1 MSTVTAFLSG
11 EQIASGERDTVTRLI
26 EERFSGDQSRILAF
40 DDLTGRVTDLDYGDR
55 MKNAGPRAA
64 GRPRLGVQAREI
76 TLLPRHWE
84 WLARQPGGASA
95 SLRRL
100 VEQARLQGR
109 SERERRDSAYH
120 FMQAMCGDM
129 PGYEEALRALYRGS
143 DEFDALIARWPADV
157 RRYIVQLLSAPA
169 PREQAA

>member
-1 MSTVTAFLSG
+1 
-11 EQIASGERDTVTRLI
+11 
-26 EERFSGDQSRILAF
+26 
-40 DDLTGRVTDLDYGDR
+40 
-55 MKNAGPRAA
+55 MKSVPRAA
-64 GRPRLGVQAREI
+64 GRPKLGVQAREV

-100 VEQARLQGR
+100 VEEARLKGR

-120 FMQAMCGDM
+120 FMQALCGDM

-143 DEFDALIARWPADV
+143 AEFDALIGGWPADV
-157 RRYIVQLLSAPA
+157 RRYIARLLSAPA
-169 PREQAA
+169 EQEKAA

>member
-1 MSTVTAFLSG
+1 MSTITAFLG
-11 EQIASGERDTVTRLI
+11 GQQIATGEREPVTRLI
-26 EERFSGDQSRILAF
+26 EERYPDDHSRILAF
-40 DDLTGRVTDLDYGDR
+40 DDLTGRVTDLDYGDC
-55 MKNAGPRAA
+55 MKSVPRAA
-64 GRPRLGVQAREI
+64 GRPKLGVQAREV

-100 VEQARLQGR
+100 VEEARLKGR

-120 FMQAMCGDM
+120 FMQALCGDM

-143 DEFDALIARWPADV
+143 AEFDALIGGWPADV
-157 RRYIVQLLSAPA
+157 RRYIARLLSAPA
-169 PREQAA
+169 EQEKAA